1 MSKMKKIGAG
11 ADPSQTL
18 LSKNA
23 EHIQFVEDLIKNTCT
38 SDWY

>member
-1 MSKMKKIGAG
+1 MNQMKKNGTG

-18 LSKNA
+18 LSKNS

-38 SDWY
+38 TDW